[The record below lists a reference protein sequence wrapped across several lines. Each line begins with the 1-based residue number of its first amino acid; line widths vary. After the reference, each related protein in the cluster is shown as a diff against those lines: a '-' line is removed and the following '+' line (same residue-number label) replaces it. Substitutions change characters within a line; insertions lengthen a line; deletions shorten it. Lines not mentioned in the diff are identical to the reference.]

1 MIPGFLRRQ
10 MEREIRTFIAEDLK
24 LDVSRE
30 NGIVT
35 ARWRVRSAGGE
46 VLTRAVRAQSAA
58 ELEPLID
65 LLAAR
70 LKRYLLSETMRPIV
84 WKFLNEY
91 VK

>member
-35 ARWRVRSAGGE
+35 ARWRVRAGSE
-46 VLTRAVRAQSAA
+46 VVTRAVRAQSAA

>member
-35 ARWRVRSAGGE
+35 ARWRVRAGSE
-46 VLTRAVRAQSAA
+46 VVTRAVRAQSAA

-65 LLAAR
+65 LLSAR